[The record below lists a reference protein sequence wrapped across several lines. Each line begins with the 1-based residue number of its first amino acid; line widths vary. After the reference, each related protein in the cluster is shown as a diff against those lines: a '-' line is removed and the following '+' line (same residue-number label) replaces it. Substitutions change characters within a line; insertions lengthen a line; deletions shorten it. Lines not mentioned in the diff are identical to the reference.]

1 MPMGWGSMTDERLD
15 IIIKEITYW
24 KQNKLLPE
32 HYCDYL
38 LALYTKGDV
47 TMLESNHSNL
57 KTPKITQILRVVL
70 MILMLLLSFF
80 LIYFIEIQGVYQ
92 TILLAI
98 IAGFANWMFMLLKE
112 NRNFFFHIG
121 IVILLAIYFISS
133 IHIGTLYTKNKWV
146 VYLILFIN
154 IFSWLHISQ
163 KLKLKY
169 LKLVSIISTIIT
181 VFYVISRYFV
191 S

>member
-112 NRNFFFHIG
+112 NRNFF
-121 IVILLAIYFISS
+121 
-133 IHIGTLYTKNKWV
+133 
-146 VYLILFIN
+146 
-154 IFSWLHISQ
+154 
-163 KLKLKY
+163 
-169 LKLVSIISTIIT
+169 
-181 VFYVISRYFV
+181 
-191 S
+191 